1 MSLELLENVNF
12 APKKCPQIGGEGFFV
27 QNQIYF
33 EKWKNI
39 HFYFL
44 LNAFLIIQF
53 WKNLRNRFCKLFIIS
68 FFHFWAQKSAI
79 LKACVRYFLSNL
91 YFSQNDSTSKTM
103 KNVYLFHLKSSFRS
117 RDIQIIVF
125 PFPPLFSPVSHC
137 FGGWYK
143 KNLKVYDDINCLN
156 KKLTHF
162 VWYLEKKLKLI
173 SSLFRTKYIE
183 KKVNLQLL
191 FLPIVSWTFTL
202 TWPTTGSPPS

>member
-1 MSLELLENVNF
+1 MDFVNF
-12 APKKCPQIGGEGFFV
+12 LLFLFFIFELKKV
-27 QNQIYF
+27 
-33 EKWKNI
+33 
-39 HFYFL
+39 L
-44 LNAFLIIQF
+44 L
-53 WKNLRNRFCKLFIIS
+53 
-68 FFHFWAQKSAI
+68 

-143 KNLKVYDDINCLN
+143 KNLKVYDDINCLS
-156 KKLTHF
+156 KKLIKQF

-173 SSLFRTKYIE
+173 SSLFRTKHIE